1 MMKRDYL
8 KEKKEWVATV
18 LVVVSVISAVLIG
31 IKVTDFFVTSAKAEG
46 AVKQAIE
53 QGKPD
58 AENVA
63 AQLGRCKQVADA
75 LKKSNLFAPPPPK
88 ENPVKVVMG
97 IFGDEALINGKWY
110 REGAKVGDAKIVSIG
125 PVSVITEW
133 DGKQKTFTP
142 IDNASAGPS
151 TPSRPAKK
159 TSSSRSTSSSS
170 RMVVAGKTVVRR
182 GGDELVTRD
191 TFAQLGAGLG
201 VNLPSRVQ
209 DGLMKYWSGLSD
221 KEKAQSRERWERMSD
236 KERKQTL
243 EGAKREMR

>member
-1 MMKRDYL
+1 MKRAYL
-8 KEKKEWVATV
+8 KEKKGLVAAV
-18 LVVVSVISAVLIG
+18 LVTVSVISAVLIG
-31 IKVTDFFVTSAKAEG
+31 IKVTGFFVTSASAEG

-58 AENVA
+58 AKNVTT
-63 AQLGRCKQVADA
+63 QLGRCQQVADA

-88 ENPVKVVMG
+88 ENPVKAVMG

-110 REGAKVGDAKIVSIG
+110 EVGAKVGDAKILSIG
-125 PVSVITEW
+125 PVSVTTEW

-142 IDNASAGPS
+142 IDNVGSGPS
-151 TPSRPAKK
+151 TPSRPAKRPSSPRSA
-159 TSSSRSTSSSS
+159 SSSG
-170 RMVVAGKTVVRR
+170 RMVVTGKRVVRR
-182 GGDELVTRD
+182 GADEPVTRD

-201 VNLPSRVQ
+201 MKLSSRVQ

-236 KERKQTL
+236 RERKQTL
-243 EGAKREMR
+243 EGAKREMH